1 MLRIL
6 ALIIFACCMAYVAL
20 NLDGCAASTDIHPS
34 TPRLQWED

>member
-20 NLDGCAASTDIHPS
+20 NLDGCASADIHPS
-34 TPRLQWED
+34 TAHLQWED